1 MKAACRVPI
10 LLLVIMLAGA
20 CASKRFVSTIAPPP
34 DTSTWSMRFRIADTS
49 PPPPEAF
56 YITGY
61 TDNAYWTGRVKDTA
75 LLSEFTAQLQDV
87 ACQMYPDLF
96 SDSAD
101 ALPLQVDITAGPLR
115 DTSLE
120 SSLMAALSWG
130 IFGLVL
136 PLPIGMKCDFGVAV
150 ACPEADLDHQSQF
163 ENHLSSWISCP
174 SPLALVPVPV
184 PGRVAR
190 RASVLYPRQSKYYS
204 GRLFSLECFVAAIVQ
219 ALDQADQDCLEAAYL
234 RRVTSLATWQPTA
247 HRAAPQG

>member
-1 MKAACRVPI
+1 MAPVRRVLL
-10 LLLVIMLAGA
+10 LLLVVILAGA

-34 DTSTWSMRFRIADTS
+34 DTSDWTVRFRSAETAALS
-49 PPPPEAF
+49 PEAF
-56 YITGY
+56 YTTGY
-61 TDNAYWTGRVKDTA
+61 TDSPYWTGRVKDSA
-75 LLSEFTAQLQDV
+75 LVTEFPEQLQ
-87 ACQMYPDLF
+87 AAARQMYPDLF

-101 ALPLQVDITAGPLR
+101 ALPLEIAVTAGELR

-136 PLPIGMKCDFGVAV
+136 PLPIGMKCDFDVAV
-150 ACPEADLDHQSQF
+150 ACPEAGLARQAQF

-174 SPLALVPVPV
+174 SPLALMPVPV

-190 RASVLYPRQSKYYS
+190 RACVLYPRQSKYYS

-219 ALDQADQDCLEAAYL
+219 ALDQADRGRLEEAYF
-234 RRVTSLATWQPTA
+234 RRVRSLATWQPPA
-247 HRAAPQG
+247 HRAVPQG